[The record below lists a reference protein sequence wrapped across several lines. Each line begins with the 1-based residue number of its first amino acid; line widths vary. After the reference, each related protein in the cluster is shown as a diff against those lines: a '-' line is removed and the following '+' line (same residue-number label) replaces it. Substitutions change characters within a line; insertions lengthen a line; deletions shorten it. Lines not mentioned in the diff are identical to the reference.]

1 MGDWLAKMNIRKL
14 AQHGALADAMAAAQ
28 LLQVCLH
35 QAETLEMTCP
45 AHLLEMQKA
54 QHWLGKR

>member
-1 MGDWLAKMNIRKL
+1 M
-14 AQHGALADAMAAAQ
+14 
-28 LLQVCLH
+28 LQICLR